1 MWHLSGLM
9 MKSPGSP
16 PSLSCSVVGLVV
28 WIGAR
33 EQRSWLQLFFFLYFH
48 QQNHIVPCSSA
59 WLLCAEGLGCL
70 GTTLEVSRKK
80 WNGAAVILSS
90 APEWCYFISKMAL
103 PLWGQVNFVVWKM
116 CSVKAPK
123 SSCKPPKASEFLDRK
138 AITCRFLPSYRKFYF
153 WVYST

>member
-1 MWHLSGLM
+1 
-9 MKSPGSP
+9 MKSPGGP

-33 EQRSWLQLFFFLYFH
+33 EQRSWLQLILFPSTKSHCSLFLCMTA
-48 QQNHIVPCSSA
+48 VCRGP
-59 WLLCAEGLGCL
+59 GVL
-70 GTTLEVSRKK
+70 GTTLKVSRKNEMVLQWFCQVLQNDAISFPK
-80 WNGAAVILSS
+80 WL
-90 APEWCYFISKMAL
+90 FL

-116 CSVKAPK
+116 CSVNAAK

-138 AITCRFLPSYRKFYF
+138 AITCRFLSTYRKLYF